1 MANWTKE
8 QNDIALQLAMGG
20 SSDDEI
26 LRAVASFAPATTP
39 NVPTPPENPQ
49 SKENNYGTFNTGSM
63 SDAFK
68 QGGILGVAATA
79 PFTKQAFQA
88 LEKAETYAFT
98 PFARYIALGPSW
110 LANKVDK
117 DSSLAKIYQ
126 HFESGMGTRRSD
138 LEDASIWSK
147 FNPVIAF
154 PDVYSTF

>member
-88 LEKAETYAFT
+88 FENAETRFSVIPLIT
-98 PFARYIALGPSW
+98 CALVCFLP
-110 LANKVDK
+110 LP
-117 DSSLAKIYQ
+117 LII
-126 HFESGMGTRRSD
+126 F
-138 LEDASIWSK
+138 SK
-147 FNPVIAF
+147 
-154 PDVYSTF
+154 